1 MAFHHIGVVMG
12 ILWTILIGFIV
23 GAVAKFI
30 MPGPSGGGFVM
41 TTVLG
46 IAGSFVGSFVF
57 GLLGF
62 GGVGFIGSVIGAIL
76 ILWVAKSLNK

>member
-1 MAFHHIGVVMG
+1 MG

-30 MPGPSGGGFVM
+30 MPGPNGGGFVM

-57 GLLGF
+57 SLLGF
-62 GGVGFIGSVIGAIL
+62 GGGVGFVGSVIGAVL
-76 ILWVAKSLNK
+76 ILWIAKSLNK

>member
-1 MAFHHIGVVMG
+1 MS

-30 MPGPSGGGFVM
+30 MPGPNGGGFVM

-62 GGVGFIGSVIGAIL
+62 SGVGFIGSVIGAIL
-76 ILWVAKSLNK
+76 ILWLVRTLNK

>member
-1 MAFHHIGVVMG
+1 MRPLHLVAAALLLPLHVATSQVTIVVRH
-12 ILWTILIGFIV
+12 
-23 GAVAKFI
+23 A
-30 MPGPSGGGFVM
+30 
-41 TTVLG
+41 TVLG

-62 GGVGFIGSVIGAIL
+62 GGVGFVGSVIGAIL

>member
-1 MAFHHIGVVMG
+1 MT

-30 MPGPSGGGFVM
+30 MPGPNGGGFLM

-62 GGVGFIGSVIGAIL
+62 NGVGFIGSVIGAIL
-76 ILWVAKSLNK
+76 ILWLVRTLNK

>member
-1 MAFHHIGVVMG
+1 MS

-23 GAVAKFI
+23 GAVDKFI
-30 MPGPSGGGFVM
+30 MTGPNGGGFVM

-62 GGVGFIGSVIGAIL
+62 SSVGFIGSVIGAIL
-76 ILWVAKSLNK
+76 ILWLVRTLNK

>member
-1 MAFHHIGVVMG
+1 MT
-12 ILWTILIGFIV
+12 ILWTILIGFII

-30 MPGPSGGGFVM
+30 MPGPQGGGFIM

-62 GGVGFIGSVIGAIL
+62 GGNVGFIGSVIGAIL
-76 ILWVAKSLNK
+76 ILWLVRMLNK

>member
-1 MAFHHIGVVMG
+1 MA

-30 MPGPSGGGFVM
+30 MPGPNGGGFVM

-62 GGVGFIGSVIGAIL
+62 GGGVGFVGSVIGAIL
-76 ILWVAKSLNK
+76 ILWLVRTLNK

>member
-1 MAFHHIGVVMG
+1 MT

-30 MPGPSGGGFVM
+30 MPGPNGGGFVL

-62 GGVGFIGSVIGAIL
+62 GGSVGFIGSVIGAIL
-76 ILWVAKSLNK
+76 ILWLVRTLNK

>member
-1 MAFHHIGVVMG
+1 MT

-30 MPGPSGGGFVM
+30 MPGPNGGGFVM

-62 GGVGFIGSVIGAIL
+62 GGSVGFIGSVIGAIL
-76 ILWVAKSLNK
+76 ILWLVRTLNK

>member
-1 MAFHHIGVVMG
+1 MG

-30 MPGPSGGGFVM
+30 MPGPNGGGFIM

-46 IAGSFVGSFVF
+46 IAGSFVGGFVF
-57 GLLGF
+57 GLFGF
-62 GGVGFIGSVIGAIL
+62 GSSVGFIGSVIGAIL
-76 ILWVAKSLNK
+76 ILWIAKMMNK

>member
-1 MAFHHIGVVMG
+1 MG

-30 MPGPSGGGFVM
+30 MPGPNGGGFIM

-57 GLLGF
+57 RLLGF
-62 GGVGFIGSVIGAIL
+62 GGVGFVGSVIGAIL
-76 ILWVAKSLNK
+76 ILWIAKSLNK

>member
-1 MAFHHIGVVMG
+1 MG

-30 MPGPSGGGFVM
+30 MPGPNGGGFIM
-41 TTVLG
+41 TTILG

-62 GGVGFIGSVIGAIL
+62 GGSVGFIGSVLGAIL
-76 ILWVAKSLNK
+76 ILWIAKAMNK

>member
-1 MAFHHIGVVMG
+1 MT

-30 MPGPSGGGFVM
+30 MPGPNGGGFVM

-62 GGVGFIGSVIGAIL
+62 GGNVGFIGSVIGAIL
-76 ILWVAKSLNK
+76 ILWLVRTLNK